1 MSKRESTKYKIS
13 RRLGVNLWGRD
24 KDPFERRNYVP
35 GQHGPMVNRRV
46 QSDFGKQLFAKQ
58 QLKGYYGNISE
69 KQFRKTFKEA
79 SKIKGDSGENFIG
92 LLERRLDIIVYRL
105 NFVPTVFAARQF
117 VNHKHVKVNGQT
129 VNIPS
134 YRLKEGDVIEMKESS
149 AQIPMVI
156 EALESMERE
165 VPEYIELDAKNKKG
179 KYIRVPS
186 VEEVPYPAQMEVN
199 LVIEFYSR

>member
-1 MSKRESTKYKIS
+1 MSKRHSAKYKIS

-24 KDPFERRNYVP
+24 KDPYERRNYVP
-35 GQHGPMVNRRV
+35 GQHGPTVNRRI

-69 KQFRKTFKEA
+69 KQFRKTFQTA
-79 SKIKGDSGENFIG
+79 SSLKGDAGENFIG
-92 LLERRLDIIVYRL
+92 LLETRLDIVIYRL

-117 VNHKHVKVNGQT
+117 INHKHIKVNGQT

-134 YRLKEGDVIEMKESS
+134 YKLKDGDEIEIKEASK
-149 AQIPMVI
+149 QIPMVI
-156 EALESMERE
+156 EATDTPERDIPDYLE
-165 VPEYIELDAKNKKG
+165 VDLKAKKG
-179 KYIRVPS
+179 KFIRIPNVD
-186 VEEVPYPAQMEVN
+186 EVPYPVNMEVN